1 MVLDYILAKDMSKKT
16 TTNLSQEIFN
26 ILNGRINS
34 WKYAPSHRFTEIGL
48 SEEFG
53 VSRSPIREALAKL
66 VDKGLVEK
74 IPNIGY
80 SVRQPNMNEVV
91 ELYDLR
97 LALELYVVEVLSIN
111 GLSKEKGD
119 KLYDD
124 WTTLLKSKTVN
135 LASVAD
141 LDEQFHETLATEI
154 NNKALLKELQ
164 RIKERLHFIRMT
176 DITTSDRLKTT
187 CEQHIQILDCI
198 NLGDSICARE
208 ALQKNIKSGRDNV
221 EYSLK
226 SAIAQTYL

>member
-1 MVLDYILAKDMSKKT
+1 MVLDNNLAIDMSKKT
-16 TTNLSQEIFN
+16 TSNLSQEIFN

-34 WKYAPSHRFTEIGL
+34 WKYAPSHRFTEVGL
-48 SEEFG
+48 SEEFD

-80 SVRQPNMNEVV
+80 SVKQPNMNEVV

-97 LALELYVVEVLSIN
+97 LALELYVVEWLSIN
-111 GLSKEKGD
+111 GLRKEKGD
-119 KLYDD
+119 KLDED

-135 LASVAD
+135 LASVAE

-154 NNKALLKELQ
+154 NNKALLKELHN
-164 RIKERLHFIRMT
+164 INERLHFVRMT
-176 DITTSDRLKTT
+176 DITTSERLKTT

-198 NLGDSICARE
+198 KLGDPNCARE
-208 ALQKNIKSGRDNV
+208 ALQNNIKTGRDNV
-221 EYSLK
+221 EDALK
-226 SAIAQTYL
+226 LAIAQAYL